1 MSYLQPLTSPG
12 DNLVVSRATST
23 RSVIPPLSA
32 VSRRSLAHDLRH
44 QHHSHDF
51 DEEDDVKSDF
61 YDDDD
66 EDEEVEEEE
75 HVGRDSMLLEGRISR
90 PKSSATTRD
99 SGISVFSGA
108 NDGEA
113 MTENGKVIPN

>member
-1 MSYLQPLTSPG
+1 MLT
-12 DNLVVSRATST
+12 RAA
-23 RSVIPPLSA
+23 RGVIPPLSA
-32 VSRRSLAHDLRH
+32 VSRRSLGHELR
-44 QHHSHDF
+44 QPPYPQDF

-66 EDEEVEEEE
+66 GEEEVSEEGEEEVVEEEE
-75 HVGRDSMLLEGRISR
+75 DMEGQVSR

-113 MTENGKVIPN
+113 PAENGKVRALTMTKFAGT

>member
-1 MSYLQPLTSPG
+1 MLT
-12 DNLVVSRATST
+12 RAAST
-23 RSVIPPLSA
+23 RGVIPPLSA
-32 VSRRSLAHDLRH
+32 VSRRSLGHDLRH
-44 QHHSHDF
+44 PSHSQDF
-51 DEEDDVKSDF
+51 DEEEDDDTKSDI

-66 EDEEVEEEE
+66 GEEEVSEGGEEEE
-75 HVGRDSMLLEGRISR
+75 DMEGQVSR

-113 MTENGKVIPN
+113 PAENGKVSAYTMRIFTKRR